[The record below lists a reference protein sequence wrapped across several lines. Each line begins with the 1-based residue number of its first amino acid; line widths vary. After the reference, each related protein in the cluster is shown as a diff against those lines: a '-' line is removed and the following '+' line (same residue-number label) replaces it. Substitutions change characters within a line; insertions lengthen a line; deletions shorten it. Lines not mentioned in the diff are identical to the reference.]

1 MRIHRRHM
9 WVIMIAG
16 IVMLGLPGASLAF
29 RCGTK
34 LVSEGDT
41 KYEVVYKCG
50 EPSYVEAWE
59 EERVQR
65 DFGLR
70 REFDRRTR
78 RYTWGREP
86 LLAKEIVRIEE
97 WTYNLGSTQFIRYL
111 RFENGIL
118 TKMWTGDKGF

>member
-1 MRIHRRHM
+1 MKIQRRQI
-9 WVIMIAG
+9 WSLIIA
-16 IVMLGLPGASLAF
+16 VLVLGLSDVSFAF

-34 LVSEGDT
+34 LVSEGDS

-50 EPSYVEAWE
+50 EPDYVEAWE
-59 EERVQR
+59 EQRVQR

-70 REFDRRTR
+70 REFDPKNR
-78 RYTWGREP
+78 RYTWDREP
-86 LLAKEIVRIEE
+86 FLVKEMVRIEE